1 MGGARAPRC
10 VLLGCRALSRGRGT
24 GLPLSLWPRP
34 GAPST
39 RGARPSQVLL
49 GSGGR
54 ELPGPGPVLVSGLR
68 QLWHGAWRSRLGM
81 APWNSCGG
89 GPLSPALVTVEG
101 PSATCPLQ
109 VPLWSLSFSPPEA
122 GGVLGAHMS
131 SDVDPPRVTP
141 LLGGAWHRS
150 PGPWFTWETPARAR
164 GVAGG
169 REHQLSPAVGRGCV
183 QPSPISLGPPAALCR
198 SPRP

>member
-81 APWNSCGG
+81 APWNSRG
-89 GPLSPALVTVEG
+89 GPSQPSPGRSGGAFSNLPPPGV
-101 PSATCPLQ
+101 
-109 VPLWSLSFSPPEA
+109 LSFSPPEA

-183 QPSPISLGPPAALCR
+183 QPSPISLGPLAALCR